1 VSALVFAAAGTPRPQ
16 GSKTIGR
23 AGRGGRPIILEGRN
37 STQRAA
43 FHEWRD
49 AIVASAWAAQVEA
62 RRTTPLLGPVR
73 VELLFAH
80 KRPGSARKGDRWR
93 SASPDI
99 DKLARACLDAL
110 TIAGVIGDDAQVAE
124 LVARKVH
131 ALPDEAPGLV
141 VTISPLTHDKAPESS
156 PELCRLHTKHDA
168 GTAGTRPTRSH

>member
-1 VSALVFAAAGTPRPQ
+1 MTALVFAVAGTPRPQ

-43 FHEWRD
+43 FHAWRD
-49 AIVASAWAAQVEA
+49 AVADAAWIAQVGA
-62 RRTTPLLGPVR
+62 GRTTPLLGPVR
-73 VELLFAH
+73 VGLLFAH

-93 SASPDI
+93 SSSPDV
-99 DKLARACLDAL
+99 DKLARAALDAL

-131 ALPDEAPGLV
+131 ALPDIEAPGLV
-141 VTISPLTHDKAPESS
+141 VSVSPLAHADGPDVA
-156 PELCRLHTKHDA
+156 LDLVRLA
-168 GTAGTRPTRSH
+168 ATAGTRPTRSPR